1 MSSARTTR
9 MVGWMAA
16 KKALPDA
23 HHVMRFASKQKRFIH
38 PDTLE
43 PMGPSPAAFA
53 LREGDE
59 GGVSVVEVEHFGAF
73 DLASRRSAAI
83 AHRNTTR
90 DKKLGPQAIFAWAK
104 VVDVVG
110 AGKKYGKALRV
121 VSAPV
126 DGNPAHAEI
135 RHFAPEDID
144 ILDYYATDVFQEWCT
159 VKDLS
164 LTPHN
169 AAAE

>member
-1 MSSARTTR
+1 MSCARTMR

-16 KKALPDA
+16 KKELPDQ
-23 HHVMRFASKQKRFIH
+23 HHVMRFASKQKRFH
-38 PDTLE
+38 DPDTQE

-73 DLASRRSAAI
+73 GPAARKSAAI

-90 DKKLGPQAIFAWAK
+90 EKKLGPQAIFAWAK
-104 VVDVVG
+104 VADVVG
-110 AGKKYGKALRV
+110 AGKRYGKALRV
-121 VSAPV
+121 VHAPV
-126 DGNPAHAEI
+126 AGNPAHAEI

-144 ILDYYATDVFQEWCT
+144 ILDYYATDVFQDWCT
-159 VKDLS
+159 VQDLD
-164 LTPHN
+164 LTPHDP
-169 AAAE
+169 ATV